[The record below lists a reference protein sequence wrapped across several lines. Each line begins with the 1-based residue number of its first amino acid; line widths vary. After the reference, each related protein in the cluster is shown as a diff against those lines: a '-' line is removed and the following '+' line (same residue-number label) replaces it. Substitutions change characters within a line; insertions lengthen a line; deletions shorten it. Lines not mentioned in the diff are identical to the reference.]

1 MCVEKSER
9 EFFARDRQ
17 DAAFAKVDENWPESL
32 LEVVSNVPDCE
43 DHQSLHQPSSS
54 SPFLHSDP
62 LSAPGPSA
70 ALTPKHTA
78 FTQVT
83 FIIKSWGNLLSL

>member
-1 MCVEKSER
+1 MFPEEKLQLICVKMFDS
-9 EFFARDRQ
+9 DDGQ

-54 SPFLHSDP
+54 PFLHSEP
-62 LSAPGPSA
+62 PRP
-70 ALTPKHTA
+70 P
-78 FTQVT
+78 
-83 FIIKSWGNLLSL
+83 